1 MASLRNAFKTNKAHR
16 ERHQPEAR
24 AHLGVLEKKKDYRER
39 AKDFNNKKAALKG
52 LHRRVLDKNPDEFYF
67 HMIRSR
73 MEDGE
78 HIDTP
83 KEEECTPEQ
92 LKLMQTQDLKYISH
106 KRLVESRKIDKLQS
120 QLHLIDAEKS
130 NNHVFFVDTK
140 EEAKNLDVAERLQTH
155 PSLLSRKS
163 NRPKLEDLKKM
174 DLSKMLTN
182 ETAENVAEERMKSYR
197 QLEKRIARE
206 KQLMVAQ
213 QKMELK
219 KMLRGKSDTKPVR
232 ITPGTKSTAPIY
244 KWKAE
249 RKR

>member
-1 MASLRNAFKTNKAHR
+1 LALSLLLFACSVKCICSHR
-16 ERHQPEAR
+16 
-24 AHLGVLEKKKDYRER
+24 
-39 AKDFNNKKAALKG
+39 DFNNKKAALKG

-140 EEAKNLDVAERLQTH
+140 EEGKTTQSIQIKTILYACVCLVAAKNLDVAERLQTH

-182 ETAENVAEERMKSYR
+182 ETAEVKNACF
-197 QLEKRIARE
+197 
-206 KQLMVAQ
+206 LM
-213 QKMELK
+213 L
-219 KMLRGKSDTKPVR
+219 G
-232 ITPGTKSTAPIY
+232 IF
-244 KWKAE
+244 
-249 RKR
+249 